1 MDNKACKLEAEHE
14 VKARIARL
22 KRLAAEKATT
32 TRAEVLAGISYTFQ
46 AGIARV
52 RGAGDGRQLDYT
64 SVNAVTQLGKTLLD
78 ALPKEGGGRRLRPS
92 GPSAGTLGR
101 RADAVNLPRRR
112 AHRHAPVAA
121 TQCLE
126 CYRQWEIGQLVV
138 FRLALT
144 QLLLR
149 RWRGGRIRCLPRR
162 AGGCAC

>member
-22 KRLAAEKATT
+22 KRLAAEKAT

-78 ALPKEGGGRRLRPS
+78 ALPKEGGG
-92 GPSAGTLGR
+92 
-101 RADAVNLPRRR
+101 
-112 AHRHAPVAA
+112 
-121 TQCLE
+121 
-126 CYRQWEIGQLVV
+126 
-138 FRLALT
+138 
-144 QLLLR
+144 
-149 RWRGGRIRCLPRR
+149 GG
-162 AGGCAC
+162 

>member
-32 TRAEVLAGISYTFQ
+32 TRAEVFAGISYTFQ

-78 ALPKEGGGRRLRPS
+78 ALPKEGGG
-92 GPSAGTLGR
+92 
-101 RADAVNLPRRR
+101 
-112 AHRHAPVAA
+112 
-121 TQCLE
+121 
-126 CYRQWEIGQLVV
+126 
-138 FRLALT
+138 
-144 QLLLR
+144 
-149 RWRGGRIRCLPRR
+149 GG
-162 AGGCAC
+162 

>member
-1 MDNKACKLEAEHE
+1 MDKKACKFEAEHE

-22 KRLAAEKATT
+22 KRLAAERATT
-32 TRAEVLAGISYTFQ
+32 MRAEVLAGISYTFQ

-52 RGAGDGRQLDYT
+52 RGTGDGRQLDYT

-78 ALPKEGGGRRLRPS
+78 VLPKERGRRPRPS
-92 GPSAGTLGR
+92 GPSAWTLGR
-101 RADAVNLPRRR
+101 RVDAVNLPRRR

-121 TQCLE
+121 AQYQE

-144 QLLLR
+144 QLLLQR
-149 RWRGGRIRCLPRR
+149 
-162 AGGCAC
+162 

>member
-1 MDNKACKLEAEHE
+1 MLGRRRADGEPAPRDILPRARGRQDAEAGDARRIADRSRWKPETVDNKACKLEAEHE

-78 ALPKEGGGRRLRPS
+78 ALPKEGGG
-92 GPSAGTLGR
+92 
-101 RADAVNLPRRR
+101 
-112 AHRHAPVAA
+112 
-121 TQCLE
+121 
-126 CYRQWEIGQLVV
+126 
-138 FRLALT
+138 
-144 QLLLR
+144 
-149 RWRGGRIRCLPRR
+149 GG
-162 AGGCAC
+162 